1 VSDMAEMSSAGS
13 SLPGGLSREQEEAAF
28 YHEAALN
35 TSWTGVRLLIGVLTS
50 GLGAFVFAFFYL
62 RSLNS
67 HGLWYPSGSIATKPS
82 VGVGTTI
89 MVLIVVS
96 ALVQSAGLQQL
107 KAGKRGVWLMAATVT
122 LALGVVAA
130 AVQIW
135 QLTSLSFQPGASG
148 FASVFVGASP
158 VLAVLVLGVMIWL
171 EILVMRARQ
180 IPEISFVEQPPTFT
194 EAAHVQRFQASLSAF
209 TLLWNFMAVAAV
221 VLWVLFYL
229 VH

>member
-1 VSDMAEMSSAGS
+1 MAEMSSTRAV
-13 SLPGGLSREQEEAAF
+13 GLSPEQEEGAF

-35 TSWTGVRLLIGVLTS
+35 AAWTGVRLLIGVLTS
-50 GLGAFVFAFFYL
+50 GVGAFIFAFFYL

-67 HGLWYPSGSIATKPS
+67 HGLWYPSGALATKPS

-89 MVLIVVS
+89 VVLIVVS
-96 ALVQSAGLQQL
+96 ALVQTAGLQQI
-107 KAGKRGVWLMAATVT
+107 KAGKRGAWLTAAAVS
-122 LALGVVAA
+122 LALGVAAA

-158 VLAVLVLGVMIWL
+158 VLALLVLSVMVWL

-209 TLLWNFMAVAAV
+209 TLLWNFMAVVAI

>member
-1 VSDMAEMSSAGS
+1 MAELSSAGGS
-13 SLPGGLSREQEEAAF
+13 VPAGLSREQEEAAF

-35 TSWTGVRLLIGVLTS
+35 TSWTGVRLLIGVLVS

-67 HGLWYPSGSIATKPS
+67 HGLWYPSGSLATHPS

-96 ALVQSAGLQQL
+96 ALVQTAGLQQI
-107 KAGKRGVWLMAATVT
+107 KAGKRGTWQMAAMIA

-130 AVQIW
+130 GVQIW
-135 QLTSLSFQPGASG
+135 QLTSLSFQPGGSG

-158 VLAVLVLGVMIWL
+158 VLAVLVLGTMIWL
-171 EILVMRARQ
+171 ETLVMGSRN
-180 IPEISFVEQPPTFT
+180 IPDISFVEQPPTFT
-194 EAAHVQRFQASLSAF
+194 EAAAVQRFQASLSAF
-209 TLLWNFMAVAAV
+209 TLLWNFMAVAAF

>member
-1 VSDMAEMSSAGS
+1 MAEMSSADS
-13 SLPGGLSREQEEAAF
+13 SLQAGLSREQEEAAF

-67 HGLWYPSGSIATKPS
+67 HGLWYPSGALATKPS

-135 QLTSLSFQPGASG
+135 QLTSLSFQPGGSG

-209 TLLWNFMAVAAV
+209 TLLWNFMAVAAI

>member
-1 VSDMAEMSSAGS
+1 MAEMSAAGGS
-13 SLPGGLSREQEEAAF
+13 VGASLSREQEEAAF

-35 TSWTGVRLLIGVLTS
+35 TSWTGVRLLVGVLTS
-50 GLGAFVFAFFYL
+50 GLGAFIFAFFYL

-67 HGLWYPSGSIATKPS
+67 HGVWYPSGSLATHPS

-96 ALVQSAGLQQL
+96 ALAQTAGLQQI
-107 KAGKRGVWLMAATVT
+107 KAGKRGTWQLAAMIALV
-122 LALGVVAA
+122 LGVVAA

-135 QLTSLSFQPGASG
+135 QLASLSFRPGSSG

-158 VLAVLVLGVMIWL
+158 VFAVLVLGTMIWL

-180 IPEISFVEQPPTFT
+180 IPEMSFVEQPPTFT
-194 EAAHVQRFQASLSAF
+194 DAAIVQRFQASLSAF

-221 VLWVLFYL
+221 VFWVLFYL

>member
-1 VSDMAEMSSAGS
+1 MAETSSAS
-13 SLPGGLSREQEEAAF
+13 TAGLSPEQEESAF

-35 TSWTGVRLLIGVLTS
+35 TTWTGTRLMIGVVTS

-67 HGLWYPSGSIATKPS
+67 HGLWYPSGAIATKPS
-82 VGVGTTI
+82 IGVGTTI

-96 ALVQSAGLQQL
+96 ALLATAGLQQI
-107 KAGKRGVWLMAATVT
+107 KAGKRSTWLMAATA
-122 LALGVVAA
+122 ALVLGTAA
-130 AVQIW
+130 GAVQIW

-158 VLAVLVLGVMIWL
+158 VLALLVLGTMVWL
-171 EILVMRARQ
+171 EILVVRGRQ
-180 IPEISFVEQPPTFT
+180 LPEISFVEQPPTFV
-194 EAAHVQRFQASLSAF
+194 EAAAVQRFQASLSAF
-209 TLLWNFMAVAAV
+209 TLFWNFMALAAF